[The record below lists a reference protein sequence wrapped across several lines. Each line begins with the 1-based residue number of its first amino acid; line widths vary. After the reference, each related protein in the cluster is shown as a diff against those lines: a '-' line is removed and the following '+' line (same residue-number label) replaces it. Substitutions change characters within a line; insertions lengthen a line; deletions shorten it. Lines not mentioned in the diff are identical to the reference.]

1 MSGGSTIS
9 GMRMALFIALAVVS
23 LAASAQIY
31 KWTDAQG
38 KTHFSNVAPPQG
50 VKAIVVDP
58 NAKEVPPAP
67 PSGECHTIRCQ
78 GERLEERQRRR
89 EEAEAR
95 ESADR
100 AAAAAKQPRGLEFS
114 RYISIQRGMSQGEL
128 LGIAGE
134 PDFVSDEGYAYTAP
148 GTAQVGRN
156 LRAPARGAVSMRTW
170 TYLPTTADPFTTTI
184 TLVGG
189 RVSEIERVRKF

>member
-1 MSGGSTIS
+1 
-9 GMRMALFIALAVVS
+9 MRAALFLALAVVS
-23 LAASAQIY
+23 LTASAQIY

-50 VKAIVVDP
+50 VKATVVDP
-58 NAKEVPPAP
+58 NAKEGAAAPA
-67 PSGECHTIRCQ
+67 SGECYTIRCQ

-100 AAAAAKQPRGLEFS
+100 ASAAAKQPRGLEFS

-148 GTAQVGRN
+148 GTTQVGRN
-156 LRAPARGAVSMRTW
+156 LRAPARGGVSMRTW
-170 TYLPTTADPFTTTI
+170 TYLPTSADPFTTTI

-189 RVSEIERVRKF
+189 RVAEIERVRKF